1 MQIGILS
8 RYLFLKFVKSIVA
21 VFAIATFLIYV
32 LDMIELTRI
41 SNDASAHSILISAGL
56 ALLRTPVVAE
66 QILPF
71 AALFGALAAFLSLGR
86 SRELVIARAA
96 GMSVWHFLL
105 PAVCAA
111 LLLGLIATLAF
122 NPLSAKLKTIADKET
137 VHTLVQ
143 AANEPMHNVW
153 IRQKSI
159 DGEAILRA
167 GTANTNS
174 AEFQRVTA
182 FEFDK
187 QGNFVHRVEATSA
200 LLRDGY
206 WQMRQ
211 VRILSP
217 GIPAE
222 IHDTYDLPTYLTSSQ
237 IQQSLSE
244 PETISFYELLSWAR
258 ATEAAGLDSAR
269 YFQQYDSLL
278 ARPLLM
284 AAMLLLAATVSLRF
298 SRTGAQFMSILSA
311 IGAGFAL
318 FVSNKVLGDLG
329 AAGMLPTLLTSF
341 LFPSIA
347 GLLCTLVLLYQE
359 DG

>member
-1 MQIGILS
+1 MHITILS
-8 RYLFLKFVKSIVA
+8 RYLFSKFVKSIVA

-41 SNDASAHSILISAGL
+41 SNDASAN
-56 ALLRTPVVAE
+56 ALLLSASLAVLRAPVVAE

-96 GMSVWHFLL
+96 GMSVWRFLL
-105 PAVCAA
+105 PTLLAA
-111 LLLGLIATLAF
+111 FSLGIVATLVF
-122 NPLSAKLKTIADKET
+122 NPLSAKLKSIADQESLHAI
-137 VHTLVQ
+137 VPSSSEQ
-143 AANEPMHNVW
+143 MHNVW

-167 GTANTNS
+167 GTANTAS
-174 AEFQRVTA
+174 AEFQHVTA

-187 QGNFVHRVEATSA
+187 QGNFIHRVEANTA
-200 LLRDGY
+200 HLQDGY
-206 WQMRQ
+206 WVMNT
-211 VRILSP
+211 VKILSP
-217 GIPAE
+217 GIPPE
-222 IHDTYDLPTYLTSSQ
+222 IHDTYELPTYLTAAQ

-244 PETISFYELLSWAR
+244 PETISFYELLSWAK
-258 ATEAAGLDSAR
+258 ATEAAGLDAAR
-269 YFQQYDSLL
+269 YFQQYHSLL

-298 SRTGAQFMSILSA
+298 SRTGAQFISILGA

-341 LFPSIA
+341 LFPAIA